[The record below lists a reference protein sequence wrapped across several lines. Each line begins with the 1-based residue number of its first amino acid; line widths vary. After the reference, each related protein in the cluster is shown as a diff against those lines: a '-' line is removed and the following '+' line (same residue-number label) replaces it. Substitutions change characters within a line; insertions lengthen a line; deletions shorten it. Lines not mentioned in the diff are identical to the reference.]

1 MFIIGDMKINEWVPG
16 TFPIPF
22 FQTWCCKNSSITPS
36 LSSSSSVG
44 SDAGVD
50 ASIWSQLRDAGL
62 PPKMYECIHDNLT
75 LNRVGVDCI
84 HYLFHDQDCRSF
96 IESEY
101 PPDVLMAYDR
111 LIPTA
116 FKADLWRYCV
126 LYKYGGAY
134 LDVKYSWGGPPP
146 NDGSAGG
153 PSPND
158 GSAGGLMN
166 AAVNIDHRSEL
177 TAHYEGDPSPND
189 GSAGQLSS
197 KSAVNIDHRSE
208 LTAHCE
214 GVPSPNDGSAS
225 ALTLRD
231 IVERFG
237 LTGSGGSGSGGS
249 GGGGGCDDIFVLE
262 RDGIGLWPPRRFGIH
277 NAFMVVKP
285 KNPILL
291 ECICRIV
298 SAAKQLR
305 YARGGLDDDYS
316 AGWIT
321 RPLFVTGPGLLGD
334 VWRVR
339 VGASASGGGGSGG
352 GVGSGMIPDSYASM
366 SSYFRFF
373 FEGDGVIGYY
383 NGDDSYIK
391 LFKVYD
397 DYHDEYRHMMCHTN
411 CVPHY
416 TVLWSRGLVW
426 AADIFTSR

>member
-1 MFIIGDMKINEWVPG
+1 MLFIVVVVGDMKINEWVPG

-36 LSSSSSVG
+36 SSFVV

-50 ASIWSQLRDAGL
+50 ACIWRQLRDAGL

-75 LNRVGVDCI
+75 FNRVGVDCI

-96 IESEY
+96 IEREY

-134 LDVKYSWGGPPP
+134 LDVKYKW
-146 NDGSAGG
+146 GG

-158 GSAGGLMN
+158 GS
-166 AAVNIDHRSEL
+166 
-177 TAHYEGDPSPND
+177 EGVPPPSD

-197 KSAVNIDHRSE
+197 KSAVNIDHQSE

-214 GVPSPNDGSAS
+214 GGPSPSDGLESGLSSNAAAAVHTSAM
-225 ALTLRD
+225 TLRD

-237 LTGSGGSGSGGS
+237 LTGSGGD
-249 GGGGGCDDIFVLE
+249 GGGCDDIFVLE
-262 RDGIGLWPPRRFGIH
+262 RDGIGLWPPGRFGIH

-305 YARGGLDDDYS
+305 YALGGLDDDYS

-339 VGASASGGGGSGG
+339 LGASLGS
-352 GVGSGMIPDSYASM
+352 MIPDSYATM
-366 SSYFRFF
+366 ASYFRLF

-397 DYHDEYRHMMCHTN
+397 DYHEEYRHMMCNTN

-416 TVLWSRGLVW
+416 TVLWSRGVVW
-426 AADIFTSR
+426 GGGDIFTLL

>member
-1 MFIIGDMKINEWVPG
+1 MLFIVVDMKINEWVPG

-36 LSSSSSVG
+36 LPSSSSVG
-44 SDAGVD
+44 SDA
-50 ASIWSQLRDAGL
+50 SIWRQLRDAGL
-62 PPKMYECIHDNLT
+62 PPKMYECIHNNLT

-84 HYLFHDQDCRSF
+84 HYLFHDQDCRAF
-96 IESEY
+96 IEREY
-101 PPDVLMAYDR
+101 PPEVLMAYDR

-134 LDVKYSWGGPPP
+134 LDVKYSWGVPSGVPSP
-146 NDGSAGG
+146 NDGSEGV

-158 GSAGGLMN
+158 GSAG
-166 AAVNIDHRSEL
+166 V
-177 TAHYEGDPSPND
+177 PSPND

-197 KSAVNIDHRSE
+197 KSAVH
-208 LTAHCE
+208 T
-214 GVPSPNDGSAS
+214 S

-237 LTGSGGSGSGGS
+237 LTGSGGGGG

-262 RDGIGLWPPRRFGIH
+262 RDGIGLWPPGRFGIH

-305 YARGGLDDDYS
+305 YAGGGLDDDYS
-316 AGWIT
+316 VGWIT

-339 VGASASGGGGSGG
+339 VGASG
-352 GVGSGMIPDSYASM
+352 GVGVGGMVPDSYATM

-373 FEGDGVIGYY
+373 FEGDGVIGCY

-397 DYHDEYRHMMCHTN
+397 DYHEEYRHMMCNTN

-416 TVLWSRGLVW
+416 TVLWSRGVVW
-426 AADIFTSR
+426 AADIFTLL

>member
-1 MFIIGDMKINEWVPG
+1 MLFIVVDMKINEWVPG

-36 LSSSSSVG
+36 CSSSSSSSSSFVG

-50 ASIWSQLRDAGL
+50 ADIWRQLRDAGL

-75 LNRVGVDCI
+75 FNRVGVDCI
-84 HYLFHDQDCRSF
+84 HYLFHDQDCRAF

-116 FKADLWRYCV
+116 FKADLWRYCI

-134 LDVKYSWGGPPP
+134 LDVKYKWGGPS
-146 NDGSAGG
+146 GV

-158 GSAGGLMN
+158 GSVG
-166 AAVNIDHRSEL
+166 V
-177 TAHYEGDPSPND
+177 PSPND

-197 KSAVNIDHRSE
+197 KSAVH
-208 LTAHCE
+208 T
-214 GVPSPNDGSAS
+214 S

-237 LTGSGGSGSGGS
+237 LTGSGGGGC
-249 GGGGGCDDIFVLE
+249 GGGCDDIFVLE
-262 RDGIGLWPPRRFGIH
+262 RDGIGLWPPGRFGIH

-305 YARGGLDDDYS
+305 YAGGGLDDDYS

-339 VGASASGGGGSGG
+339 VGASGGGLGG
-352 GVGSGMIPDSYASM
+352 MVPDSYATM

-373 FEGDGVIGYY
+373 FEGDGVIGCY

-397 DYHDEYRHMMCHTN
+397 DYHEEYRHMMCNTN

-426 AADIFTSR
+426 AADIFTLL

>member
-1 MFIIGDMKINEWVPG
+1 MLFIVGDMKINEWVPG

-36 LSSSSSVG
+36 SFMD
-44 SDAGVD
+44 SDADVD
-50 ASIWSQLRDAGL
+50 ASIWQQLRDAGL
-62 PPKMYECIHDNLT
+62 PPKMYECIRDNLT

-84 HYLFHDQDCRSF
+84 HYLFHDEDCRAF
-96 IESEY
+96 IEREY

-134 LDVKYSWGGPPP
+134 LDVKYKWGGPPE
-146 NDGSAGG
+146 G
-153 PSPND
+153 PSPSD
-158 GSAGGLMN
+158 GLESG
-166 AAVNIDHRSEL
+166 
-177 TAHYEGDPSPND
+177 
-189 GSAGQLSS
+189 LSS
-197 KSAVNIDHRSE
+197 NASAA
-208 LTAHCE
+208 TAA
-214 GVPSPNDGSAS
+214 SAHTS

-237 LTGSGGSGSGGS
+237 LGGG
-249 GGGGGCDDIFVLE
+249 GGGGGCGGGGDDIFVLE
-262 RDGIGLWPPRRFGIH
+262 RDGIGLWPLGRFGIH

-291 ECICRIV
+291 ECICHIV
-298 SAAKQLR
+298 SAAKQFR

-339 VGASASGGGGSGG
+339 LGAS
-352 GVGSGMIPDSYASM
+352 VGSMVPDSYATM

-373 FEGDGVIGYY
+373 FEGDGVIGCY

-416 TVLWSRGLVW
+416 TVLWSRGMVW
-426 AADIFTSR
+426 RGDIFTSR

>member
-1 MFIIGDMKINEWVPG
+1 
-16 TFPIPF
+16 
-22 FQTWCCKNSSITPS
+22 
-36 LSSSSSVG
+36 
-44 SDAGVD
+44 
-50 ASIWSQLRDAGL
+50 L
-62 PPKMYECIHDNLT
+62 P
-75 LNRVGVDCI
+75 
-84 HYLFHDQDCRSF
+84 
-96 IESEY
+96 
-101 PPDVLMAYDR
+101 
-111 LIPTA
+111 
-116 FKADLWRYCV
+116 
-126 LYKYGGAY
+126 
-134 LDVKYSWGGPPP
+134 
-146 NDGSAGG
+146 
-153 PSPND
+153 
-158 GSAGGLMN
+158 
-166 AAVNIDHRSEL
+166 
-177 TAHYEGDPSPND
+177 
-189 GSAGQLSS
+189 
-197 KSAVNIDHRSE
+197 VNIDHRSE

-237 LTGSGGSGSGGS
+237 LTGSC
-249 GGGGGCDDIFVLE
+249 GCDDIFVLE
-262 RDGIGLWPPRRFGIH
+262 RDGIGLWPPGRFGIH

-305 YARGGLDDDYS
+305 YAGGGLDDDYS
-316 AGWIT
+316 VGWIT

-339 VGASASGGGGSGG
+339 VGASASGVGG
-352 GVGSGMIPDSYASM
+352 GMIPDSYASM

-397 DYHDEYRHMMCHTN
+397 DYHDEYRHMMCNTN

-416 TVLWSRGLVW
+416 TVLWSRGVVW
-426 AADIFTSR
+426 AADIFTLL

>member
-1 MFIIGDMKINEWVPG
+1 MLFIVGDMKINEWVPG

-22 FQTWCCKNSSITPS
+22 FQSWCCKNSSITPS
-36 LSSSSSVG
+36 SSFVG

-50 ASIWSQLRDAGL
+50 ACIWRQLRDAGL

-84 HYLFHDQDCRSF
+84 HYLFHDEDCRSF
-96 IESEY
+96 IEREY

-134 LDVKYSWGGPPP
+134 LDVKYKWGGPP
-146 NDGSAGG
+146 GG

-158 GSAGGLMN
+158 GSAGVPPPSDGLESGLSSN
-166 AAVNIDHRSEL
+166 AAAASA
-177 TAHYEGDPSPND
+177 TAVH
-189 GSAGQLSS
+189 
-197 KSAVNIDHRSE
+197 
-208 LTAHCE
+208 T
-214 GVPSPNDGSAS
+214 S

-231 IVERFG
+231 IVERSG
-237 LTGSGGSGSGGS
+237 LGGGS
-249 GGGGGCDDIFVLE
+249 GGGGGGGGGGGDDIFVLE
-262 RDGIGLWPPRRFGIH
+262 RDGIGLWPPGRFGIH

-339 VGASASGGGGSGG
+339 VGTS
-352 GVGSGMIPDSYASM
+352 VGRMIPDSYATM

-383 NGDDSYIK
+383 NAGVNDSYIK

-397 DYHDEYRHMMCHTN
+397 DYHEEYRHMMCHTN

-416 TVLWSRGLVW
+416 TVLWSRGVVW
-426 AADIFTSR
+426 RGDIFTSR

>member
-1 MFIIGDMKINEWVPG
+1 MKINEWVPG

-36 LSSSSSVG
+36 CSSSSSSSFVG

-50 ASIWSQLRDAGL
+50 ADIWRQLRDAGL
-62 PPKMYECIHDNLT
+62 PPKMYECIRDNLT
-75 LNRVGVDCI
+75 FNRVGVDCI
-84 HYLFHDQDCRSF
+84 HYLFHDQDCRAF

-134 LDVKYSWGGPPP
+134 LDVKYKWGG
-146 NDGSAGG
+146 
-153 PSPND
+153 
-158 GSAGGLMN
+158 
-166 AAVNIDHRSEL
+166 
-177 TAHYEGDPSPND
+177 PSPND

-197 KSAVNIDHRSE
+197 KSAVNIDHRSK
-208 LTAHCE
+208 LTAHCQG
-214 GVPSPNDGSAS
+214 GVPSPSDGSAGQLSSKSAAYTS

-262 RDGIGLWPPRRFGIH
+262 RDGIGLWPPGRFGIH

-305 YARGGLDDDYS
+305 YAGGGLDDDYS

-339 VGASASGGGGSGG
+339 VGASGGGIGG
-352 GVGSGMIPDSYASM
+352 MVPDSYATM

-373 FEGDGVIGYY
+373 FEGDGVIGCY

-397 DYHDEYRHMMCHTN
+397 DYHEEYRHMMCNTN

-416 TVLWSRGLVW
+416 TVLWSRGVVW
-426 AADIFTSR
+426 AADIFTLL

>member
-1 MFIIGDMKINEWVPG
+1 MLFIVVDMKINEWVPG

-36 LSSSSSVG
+36 SSFVG

-50 ASIWSQLRDAGL
+50 ACIWRQLRDAGL

-84 HYLFHDQDCRSF
+84 HYLFHDEDCRSF
-96 IESEY
+96 IEREY

-134 LDVKYSWGGPPP
+134 LDVKYKWGGPP
-146 NDGSAGG
+146 
-153 PSPND
+153 
-158 GSAGGLMN
+158 
-166 AAVNIDHRSEL
+166 
-177 TAHYEGDPSPND
+177 PND

-214 GVPSPNDGSAS
+214 GGPSPNDGSAGVPPPSDGS
-225 ALTLRD
+225 AGQLSSKSAAHTSAMTLRD

-237 LTGSGGSGSGGS
+237 LTGSGGDGG
-249 GGGGGCDDIFVLE
+249 GDGGGCDDIFVLE
-262 RDGIGLWPPRRFGIH
+262 RDGIGLWPPGRFGIH

-339 VGASASGGGGSGG
+339 LGAIVGGVGGVG
-352 GVGSGMIPDSYASM
+352 GVGSMIPDSYATM

-383 NGDDSYIK
+383 NAGVNDSYIK

-416 TVLWSRGLVW
+416 TVLWSRGVVW
-426 AADIFTSR
+426 QGDIFTSR

>member
-1 MFIIGDMKINEWVPG
+1 MLFIVGDMKINEWVPG

-36 LSSSSSVG
+36 SSFVG

-50 ASIWSQLRDAGL
+50 ACIWRQLRDAGL

-84 HYLFHDQDCRSF
+84 HYLFHDEDCRSF
-96 IESEY
+96 IEREY

-134 LDVKYSWGGPPP
+134 LDVKYKWGGPP
-146 NDGSAGG
+146 GG

-158 GSAGGLMN
+158 GSAGVPPPSDGLESGLSSN
-166 AAVNIDHRSEL
+166 AAAASA
-177 TAHYEGDPSPND
+177 TAVH
-189 GSAGQLSS
+189 
-197 KSAVNIDHRSE
+197 
-208 LTAHCE
+208 T
-214 GVPSPNDGSAS
+214 S

-231 IVERFG
+231 IVERSG
-237 LTGSGGSGSGGS
+237 LGGGS
-249 GGGGGCDDIFVLE
+249 GGGGGGGGGGGDDIFVLE
-262 RDGIGLWPPRRFGIH
+262 RDGIGLWPPGRFGIH

-339 VGASASGGGGSGG
+339 VGTS
-352 GVGSGMIPDSYASM
+352 VGRMIPDSYATM

-383 NGDDSYIK
+383 NAGVNDSYIK

-397 DYHDEYRHMMCHTN
+397 DYHEEYRHMMCHTN

-416 TVLWSRGLVW
+416 TVLWSRGVVW
-426 AADIFTSR
+426 RGDIFTSR